1 MDMKKLERL
10 SCLKIDESEL
20 KKIENS
26 IDDVWQMIVEINKV
40 QVTQG
45 VNKVDDKGTV
55 FLKRNEPMFD
65 IQEKTLGLKNEEG
78 VFEAPRV
85 VHKKG

>member
-1 MDMKKLERL
+1 MKKLERL

>member
-26 IDDVWQMIVEINKV
+26 IDDVWQMIGEINEV
-40 QVTQG
+40 EVNQI

-65 IQEKTLGLKNEEG
+65 IQEKTMGLKNEEG

>member
-26 IDDVWQMIVEINKV
+26 IDDVWQMIGEINEV
-40 QVTQG
+40 EVNRI
-45 VNKVDDKGTV
+45 VNKLDDKGTV